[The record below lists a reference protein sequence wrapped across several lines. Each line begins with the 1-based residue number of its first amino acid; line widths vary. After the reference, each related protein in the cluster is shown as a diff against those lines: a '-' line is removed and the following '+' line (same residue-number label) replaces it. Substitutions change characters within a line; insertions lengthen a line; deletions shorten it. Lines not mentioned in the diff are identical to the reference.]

1 MVTDIG
7 DFPLSV
13 WAGRLGRADV
23 ETSALSLQNRR
34 GPNLS
39 VNQLGLHSMTATRA
53 RTSALLLVASL
64 LLATGVA
71 SAEPRDP
78 GEFFFDSTFGDFREE
93 LAKAKD
99 EGKKGV
105 LVMFEMDDCPFCQRM
120 KATVLNQPEVQ
131 DFYRANFVVLPLDI
145 EGDLEITD
153 FAGKHTTQK
162 AMALDEYRVRATP
175 VFGFFD
181 LDGKMVVRYTG
192 ATKDVAEFMLLG
204 RFVADGAYANTNFP
218 TYKREQQKAAKP

>member
-1 MVTDIG
+1 MI
-7 DFPLSV
+7 
-13 WAGRLGRADV
+13 
-23 ETSALSLQNRR
+23 
-34 GPNLS
+34 
-39 VNQLGLHSMTATRA
+39 ATV
-53 RTSALLLVASL
+53 RTFVVMLIASL
-64 LLATGVA
+64 LLAAGGA

-78 GEFFFDSTFGDFREE
+78 GKFFFDATFGDFSEE
-93 LAKAKD
+93 LARAKE

-145 EGDLEITD
+145 EGDLEVTD

-162 AMALDEYRVRATP
+162 AMALEEYRVRATP

-181 LDGKMVVRYTG
+181 LDGKLVARYTG
-192 ATKDVAEFMLLG
+192 ATKNVEEFMLLG
-204 RFVADGAYANTNFP
+204 RFVADGAYASTNFS
-218 TYKREQQKAAKP
+218 TYKREQQKAVKP